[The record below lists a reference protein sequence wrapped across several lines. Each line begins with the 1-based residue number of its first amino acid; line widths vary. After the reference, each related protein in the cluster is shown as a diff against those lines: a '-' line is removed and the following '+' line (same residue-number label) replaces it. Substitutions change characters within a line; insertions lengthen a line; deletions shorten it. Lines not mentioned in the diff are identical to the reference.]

1 MCETEVGDEIWSFA
15 PHKTIELPTVVIT
28 FDSWRLIP
36 VVEANSKCP
45 KCARGTMK
53 LIPSP
58 EQLAPKLPEQNR
70 LTAECDNCGHKD
82 EVRVVATDE

>member
-1 MCETEVGDEIWSFA
+1 VGALQSVKTARASLWNTAALSFLRFLEA
-15 PHKTIELPTVVIT
+15 DPM
-28 FDSWRLIP
+28 
-36 VVEANSKCP
+36 VEANSKCP
-45 KCARGTMK
+45 KCVQGTMK

-82 EVRVVATDE
+82 EVKVVATDE

>member
-1 MCETEVGDEIWSFA
+1 M
-15 PHKTIELPTVVIT
+15 
-28 FDSWRLIP
+28 
-36 VVEANSKCP
+36 VEANSKCP
-45 KCARGTMK
+45 KCAQGTMK

-82 EVRVVATDE
+82 EVKVVATDELSSEI